1 MIEPFDDS
9 APGGDEITEY
19 DRTHVK
25 LYLRLLDAETE
36 GADWREAVTV
46 LFGIDPLAEPQ
57 RGSSVHASHLHR
69 AHWMTR
75 KGYLDLLRKGR
86 D

>member
-1 MIEPFDDS
+1 MIEPFDES
-9 APGGDEITEY
+9 VPGGDEVTEY
-19 DRTHVK
+19 DRTHLK

-46 LFGIDPLAEPQ
+46 LFGIDPLADPQ
-57 RGSSVHASHLHR
+57 RASSVHASHLQR

-75 KGYLDLLRKGR
+75 KGYLGLLRKNR

>member
-9 APGGDEITEY
+9 VPGGDEITEY
-19 DRTHVK
+19 DRTHLK

-46 LFGIDPLAEPQ
+46 LFGIDPQ
-57 RGSSVHASHLHR
+57 RAMSVHASHLHR

-75 KGYLDLLRKGR
+75 EGYLHLLSKRH